1 MFFGSFEVRML
12 SAFWLGF
19 SVICDVLIAAA
30 LSYYLNSKKTGFKR

>member
-19 SVICDVLIAAA
+19 SVICDALIAAA